1 MTLSN
6 YRNILKVWSK
16 LIVGGLAVRLEKW
29 KGWFVEGRGRIYLQQ
44 FLSRSGA
51 SNLRHLII
59 WLTPRTSAALP
70 TTLCD
75 SLNLPLLLPLPP
87 PPLLPRYCLINHV
100 VLIKARLIEFAD
112 FTPLIR
118 VSFKLNEASFPSPL
132 PTPIL
137 STPALP
143 SSPWNAGATLKS
155 FFFSRCFIDLHSLR
169 VQSTGKTVY

>member
-1 MTLSN
+1 MALSN

-29 KGWFVEGRGRIYLQQ
+29 KGWFVEGRGKIYLQQ

>member
-1 MTLSN
+1 MALSN

-87 PPLLPRYCLINHV
+87 PPLPRYCLINHV

>member
-118 VSFKLNEASFPSPL
+118 VSFKLNEASFLSPL

>member
-75 SLNLPLLLPLPP
+75 SLNLPLLLPLP

>member
-1 MTLSN
+1 MALSN

>member
-143 SSPWNAGATLKS
+143 SSPWNALKS